1 MQVYSNLLL
10 KPSLHFHMLVVFIL
24 VLFWIIIKYGF
35 SVIYLPPWHFSD
47 SGKVATNAKGVLRKF
62 WNIFFLET

>member
-1 MQVYSNLLL
+1 
-10 KPSLHFHMLVVFIL
+10 MLVVFIL
-24 VLFWIIIKYGF
+24 VLISVVIKYGF

-47 SGKVATNAKGVLRKF
+47 SGKVAKNAKGVLRKF